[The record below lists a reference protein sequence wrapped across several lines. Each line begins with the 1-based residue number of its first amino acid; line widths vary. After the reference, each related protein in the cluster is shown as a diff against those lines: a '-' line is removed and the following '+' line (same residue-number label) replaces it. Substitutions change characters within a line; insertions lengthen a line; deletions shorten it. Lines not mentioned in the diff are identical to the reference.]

1 MAGLTQTVAPTSGE
15 TPDGEPVTRQEFKDH
30 VLIGGDDAD
39 AWIDEAIE
47 GARELFELESWRQLV
62 TATFELKLDGFPY
75 GGFVLPRPPY
85 ASLTSIYYLNTS
97 GVSTLLAS
105 SVYDVD
111 DASGNEEA
119 FVALAP
125 GQSWPST
132 ESGKVNAVTVTYVA
146 GYGAASAVPSAIKKA
161 IKQLAAHWYENR
173 ESTVVVQGIVQSQV
187 KQTWDLIVQR
197 YGVRSPELAG
207 AV

>member
-1 MAGLTQTVAPTSGE
+1 MAGLTQTVAPTGG

-39 AWIDEAIE
+39 SWIDEAIE

-62 TATFELKLDGFPY
+62 TATFELKLDGFPVS
-75 GGFVLPRPPY
+75 GFVLPRPPFV
-85 ASLTSIYYLNTS
+85 SLTSVYYLDTDGN
-97 GVSTLLAS
+97 STLLSS
-105 SVYDVD
+105 SVYDID
-111 DASGNEEA
+111 DASGDHEA
-119 FVALAP
+119 SVVLAP

-132 ESGKVNAVTVTYVA
+132 ESAKVNSVTVTYLA
-146 GYGAASAVPSAIKKA
+146 GYGAAAAVPSSIKKA

-197 YGVRSPELAG
+197 YGVRSPELAEV
-207 AV
+207 A